1 MATNGY
7 QGQVAAI
14 NYTNGNGGVGF
25 SGDADIYA
33 II

>member
-14 NYTNGNGGVGF
+14 NYTNEDGGIGF
-25 SGDADIYA
+25 SEDTDVYA